1 MKFYKT
7 LFKMI
12 TFGIAMVLASYMA
25 MQLPDIRTMVSP
37 EEAGPTAVDE
47 TDRIAQL
54 EAQVAS
60 LTRDKAYLA
69 TEVERYRAESSEV
82 CMLVLRYEK
91 LVLPGI
97 FGDAIVIKQAVQEV
111 AVSRNLYESVVTG
124 SRIENSDLYRLMSC
138 GAISETR
145 VIVED
150 KYIR

>member
-1 MKFYKT
+1 MKILKT
-7 LFKMI
+7 LGRL
-12 TFGIAMVLASYMA
+12 TAFGLAMVLAMYLA
-25 MQLPDIRTMVSP
+25 LQLPEIPTTAIP
-37 EEAGPTAVDE
+37 EKTAPTANGD

-60 LTRDKAYLA
+60 LIQDKAYLT
-69 TEVERYRAESSEV
+69 TEVERYRAETSED

-91 LVLPGI
+91 LVLPSI
-97 FGDAIVIKQAVQEV
+97 FGEAIVIKQAVQEV
-111 AVSRNLYESVVTG
+111 AVSRKLFESVVPG

-145 VIVED
+145 VIVEN

>member
-1 MKFYKT
+1 MKFLKSLT
-7 LFKMI
+7 QL
-12 TFGIAMVLASYMA
+12 TVFGVALVLAMYLA
-25 MQLPDIRTMVSP
+25 LQLPGIPAMAIP
-37 EEAGPTAVDE
+37 EETTPAANGD

-60 LTRDKAYLA
+60 LTQDKAYLT
-69 TEVERYRAESSEV
+69 TEVERYRAEASEE

-97 FGDAIVIKQAVQEV
+97 FGDAIVIRQAVQEV
-111 AVSRNLYESVVTG
+111 AVSRKLFESVVPG

>member
-1 MKFYKT
+1 MKILKT
-7 LFKMI
+7 LGRL
-12 TFGIAMVLASYMA
+12 TAFGLAMVLAMYLA
-25 MQLPDIRTMVSP
+25 LQLPEIPTT
-37 EEAGPTAVDE
+37 AAPTANGD

-60 LTRDKAYLA
+60 LTQEQAYLT
-69 TEVERYRAESSEV
+69 TEVDRYRAEASED
-82 CMLVLRYEK
+82 CMLVMRYEK

-97 FGDAIVIKQAVQEV
+97 FGEAIVIKQAVQEV
-111 AVSRNLYESVVTG
+111 AVSRELFESVVPG

-145 VIVED
+145 VIVVD

>member
-1 MKFYKT
+1 MKFLKT
-7 LFKMI
+7 LVKL
-12 TFGIAMVLASYMA
+12 TAFGIVMVLAMYLT
-25 MQLPDIRTMVSP
+25 MQLPGIPTMAIP
-37 EEAGPTAVDE
+37 EETTPAANGD

-60 LTRDKAYLA
+60 LTQDKAYLT
-69 TEVERYRAESSEV
+69 TEVERYRAEASEE
-82 CMLVLRYEK
+82 CMLVLCYEK

-97 FGDAIVIKQAVQEV
+97 FGDAIVIRQAVQEV
-111 AVSRNLYESVVTG
+111 AVSRKLFESVVPG

-145 VIVED
+145 VIVEN